1 MNASPP
7 LRLAIR
13 HDSLFEYREPTPSC
27 VMLVRLCPF
36 DDRGQR
42 LRSFEIS
49 TDPPAL
55 PVASDDGFGNLCHMF
70 SIVRRH
76 DRASLRSESVVE
88 SAGPPGVPDRLEPAA
103 WDLLAEQARAAP
115 LWPYLAPSRFARP
128 GEALARFVER
138 TGLASGADPLST
150 LRGTCA
156 ALNALFTYAPGS
168 TSVDSEIDSILET
181 GEGVCQDYTHV
192 MIALG
197 RSWGIPSR
205 YVSGYLR
212 LEGRSGEQT
221 PRGASHAWAEF
232 WLPELGWTGF
242 DPTNDTVADHRHIR
256 IAHGRDY
263 ADAAP
268 TRGVVYGGGEAR
280 VTVAVTVDALEGDAP
295 GAGSRDTDGR
305 PWATGRPWRQAVGR
319 RSREAGQQQ

>member
-1 MNASPP
+1 
-7 LRLAIR
+7 
-13 HDSLFEYREPTPSC
+13 
-27 VMLVRLCPF
+27 MLVRLCPF

-156 ALNALFTYAPGS
+156 ALNTLFTYAPGS
-168 TSVDSEIDSILET
+168 TSVDSDIDTILET

-212 LEGRSGEQT
+212 LEGRPGEQT

-242 DPTNDTVADHRHIR
+242 GPDQRHRRGSSPHPHR
-256 IAHGRDY
+256 ARQGLRRCRSDQ
-263 ADAAP
+263 
-268 TRGVVYGGGEAR
+268 GVVYGGGEAR